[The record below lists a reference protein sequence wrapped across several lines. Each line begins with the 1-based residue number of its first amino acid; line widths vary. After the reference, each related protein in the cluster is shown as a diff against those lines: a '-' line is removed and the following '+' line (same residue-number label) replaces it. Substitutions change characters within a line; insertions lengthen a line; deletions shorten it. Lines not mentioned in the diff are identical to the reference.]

1 MEYIDVIN
9 EETQLNAKLKEL
21 EEKYAKEVLKIS
33 TRLEELSK
41 HKEDFQNGHSSF
53 AFAREYIDVDNPLTI
68 LLNFPL
74 YIDSLKKELTKDYK
88 QLLTHNL
95 QIQDNAYGGDYHK
108 YTTLVKKGYGI
119 DYHPNLGS
127 INFSRKMPVQYFS
140 DLIMELERL
149 SVIKHIAREKLQYK
163 SIYFDSFCFDPFY
176 GFNSLNNTLEFK
188 VKTEEYDYTNLL
200 KLLNF
205 PEEFYVSAN
214 YGNEKGMYKLIGD
227 SYVFH
232 ILDKYTNQWYSVAEA
247 FERFKEKNWR

>member
-1 MEYIDVIN
+1 MEYIDVVN

-41 HKEDFQNGHSSF
+41 HKEDFQNGNSSF
-53 AFAREYIDVDNPLTI
+53 AFAREYIDVRSPLTI
-68 LLNFPL
+68 LRWFSL
-74 YIDSLKKELTKDYK
+74 YIDSLKRELTKDYK
-88 QLLTHNL
+88 QLLTHDL
-95 QIQDNAYGGDYHK
+95 EIQDNAYGGDYRK

-127 INFSRKMPVQYFS
+127 INFSRKMPVQYFN
-140 DLIMELERL
+140 DLIMELEKL
-149 SVIKHIAREKLQYK
+149 PVIKPITTKRFQDA
-163 SIYFDSFCFDPFY
+163 SVFFDPFY
-176 GFNSLNNTLEFK
+176 AFPELDSILEFK
-188 VKTEEYDYTNLL
+188 IKTNEYDYTNLL

-205 PEEFYVSAN
+205 PEEFSF
-214 YGNEKGMYKLIGD
+214 NESYYNENGMYRLIGD

-232 ILDKYTNQWYSVAEA
+232 KLDKCSNQWYSVAEA

>member
-1 MEYIDVIN
+1 MDYINVIN
-9 EETQLNAKLKEL
+9 EETALNAKLKAL
-21 EEKYAKEVLKIS
+21 EEKHNADVLKIT

-41 HKEDFQNGHSSF
+41 HKEDFQNGNSSF

-88 QLLTHNL
+88 QLLAHDL
-95 QIQDNAYGGDYHK
+95 EIQDNAYGGDYHK
-108 YTTLVKKGYGI
+108 YTTLVKKGYGTN
-119 DYHPNLGS
+119 YHPNLGS
-127 INFSRKMPVQYFS
+127 INFSHEIPVQYFS
-140 DLIMELERL
+140 DLIMELEKL
-149 SVIKHIAREKLQYK
+149 PVIKPIATKRFQDE
-163 SIYFDSFCFDPFY
+163 SVFFDPFY
-176 GFNSLNNTLEFK
+176 DFRSLDSILEFK
-188 VKTEEYDYTNLL
+188 IKTNEYDYTNLL

-214 YGNEKGMYKLIGD
+214 YNNEKGMYKLIGD

-232 ILDKYTNQWYSVAEA
+232 RLDKCSNRWYSVAEA

>member
-9 EETQLNAKLKEL
+9 EETKLKERL
-21 EEKYAKEVLKIS
+21 KACEEKYALDVLSIS

-41 HKEDFQNGHSSF
+41 HKEDFQNGNSSF
-53 AFAREYIDVDNPLTI
+53 AFAREYIDVKSPLTI
-68 LLNFPL
+68 LRWFSL
-74 YIDSLKKELTKDYK
+74 YIESLKKELTKDYK

-95 QIQDNAYGGDYHK
+95 QIQDNAYGGDYRK

-127 INFSRKMPVQYFS
+127 INFSHKMPVQYFS
-140 DLIMELERL
+140 DLVMELEKL
-149 SVIKHIAREKLQYK
+149 PVIKPLEKERLRYE
-163 SIYFDSFCFDPFY
+163 SIYFDPFY
-176 GFNSLNNTLEFK
+176 NFRSLDSILEFK
-188 VKTEEYDYTNLL
+188 IKTNEYDYTNLL

-205 PEEFYVSAN
+205 PEEFSFSAD

-232 ILDKYTNQWYSVAEA
+232 ILDKYTNQWYSVTEA
-247 FERFKEKNWR
+247 FEKFKKKNWR

>member
-41 HKEDFQNGHSSF
+41 HKEDFQNGNSSF
-53 AFAREYIDVDNPLTI
+53 AFAREYIDVRSPLTI
-68 LLNFPL
+68 LRWFSL
-74 YIDSLKKELTKDYK
+74 YIESLKKELKRDYK

-95 QIQDNAYGGDYHK
+95 EIQDNSYGGDSTK
-108 YTTLVKKGYGI
+108 YTTLVKKGYGTT
-119 DYHPNLGS
+119 YHPNLGS
-127 INFSRKMPVQYFS
+127 INFSCEMPVQYFS
-140 DLIMELERL
+140 DLIMELEKL
-149 SVIKHIAREKLQYK
+149 PVIKHIAREKLQYE
-163 SIYFDSFCFDPFY
+163 SIYFDPFY
-176 GFNSLNNTLEFK
+176 GFNVLNNTLEFK

-200 KLLNF
+200 KSLNF
-205 PEEFYVSAN
+205 PEKFSFSAN

-232 ILDKYTNQWYSVAEA
+232 ILDKYTNQWYSVTEA
-247 FERFKEKNWR
+247 FEKFKQKNWR

>member
-33 TRLEELSK
+33 TRLERLTQ
-41 HKEDFQNGHSSF
+41 HKEDFQNGNSAF
-53 AFAREYIDVDNPLTI
+53 AFAREYIDVRSLLTI

-95 QIQDNAYGGDYHK
+95 QTQDNAYGGDYRK

-140 DLIMELERL
+140 DLIMELEKL
-149 SVIKHIAREKLQYK
+149 LVIKPIITKRFQDE
-163 SIYFDSFCFDPFY
+163 SVFFDPFY
-176 GFNSLNNTLEFK
+176 NFRSLDSILEFK
-188 VKTEEYDYTNLL
+188 IKTNEYDYTNLL

-205 PEEFYVSAN
+205 PEEFSFSAN
-214 YGNEKGMYKLIGD
+214 YGNDKCMYRLIGD

-232 ILDKYTNQWYSVAEA
+232 KLDKCSNQWYSVTEA
-247 FERFKEKNWR
+247 FEEFKKKNWR

>member
-9 EETQLNAKLKEL
+9 EETKLKERL
-21 EEKYAKEVLKIS
+21 KACEEKYALDVLS
-33 TRLEELSK
+33 MTTRLEELSK
-41 HKEDFQNGHSSF
+41 HKEDFQNGHGSF

-88 QLLTHNL
+88 KLLTHNL
-95 QIQDNAYGGDYHK
+95 EIQDNAYGRNWTK
-108 YTTLVKKGYGI
+108 YTTLVKKGYSI

-140 DLIMELERL
+140 DLIMELEKLPIIKPITTKRFQDA
-149 SVIKHIAREKLQYK
+149 SV
-163 SIYFDSFCFDPFY
+163 FFDPFY

-214 YGNEKGMYKLIGD
+214 YGNEKGMYRLIGD

-232 ILDKYTNQWYSVAEA
+232 KLDKCSNQWYSVTEA

>member
-9 EETQLNAKLKEL
+9 EETRLNEQLKKL

-33 TRLEELSK
+33 TRLEKLAQ
-41 HKEDFQNGHSSF
+41 HKEDFQNGNSSF
-53 AFAREYIDVDNPLTI
+53 AFAREYIDVKSPLTI

-88 QLLTHNL
+88 KLLTHNL
-95 QIQDNAYGGDYHK
+95 EIQDNSYGGDSTK

-127 INFSRKMPVQYFS
+127 INFSHEMPVQYFS
-140 DLIMELERL
+140 DLIMELEKL
-149 SVIKHIAREKLQYK
+149 PVIKHIAREKLRYE
-163 SIYFDSFCFDPFY
+163 SIYFDPFY

-188 VKTEEYDYTNLL
+188 VKTEEYDYINLL

-205 PEEFYVSAN
+205 PEEFCFSAD

-232 ILDKYTNQWYSVAEA
+232 LLDKYTNQWYNVVEA
-247 FERFKEKNWR
+247 FEKFKKKNWR

>member
-41 HKEDFQNGHSSF
+41 HKEDFQNGNSSF

-88 QLLTHNL
+88 KLLTHNL
-95 QIQDNAYGGDYHK
+95 EIQDNAYGRNWTK
-108 YTTLVKKGYGI
+108 YTTLVKKGYSI

-127 INFSRKMPVQYFS
+127 INFSRKMPVQYFN
-140 DLIMELERL
+140 DLIMELEKLATIKPITTKRFQDE
-149 SVIKHIAREKLQYK
+149 SV
-163 SIYFDSFCFDPFY
+163 FFDPFY
-176 GFNSLNNTLEFK
+176 AFPELDSILEFK
-188 VKTEEYDYTNLL
+188 IKTNEYDYTSLL

-205 PEEFYVSAN
+205 PEEFSFSESY
-214 YGNEKGMYKLIGD
+214 YNEEGMYKLIGD

-232 ILDKYTNQWYSVAEA
+232 KLDKCSNQWYSVTEA
-247 FERFKEKNWR
+247 FEKFKEKNWR

>member
-9 EETQLNAKLKEL
+9 EETKLKERL
-21 EEKYAKEVLKIS
+21 KACEEKYALDVLSIS

-41 HKEDFQNGHSSF
+41 HKEDFQNGNSSF
-53 AFAREYIDVDNPLTI
+53 AFAREYIDVKSPLTI
-68 LLNFPL
+68 LRWFSL
-74 YIDSLKKELTKDYK
+74 YIESLKKELKRDYK

-95 QIQDNAYGGDYHK
+95 QIQDNSYGGDSTK
-108 YTTLVKKGYGI
+108 YTRLVEKGYGTN
-119 DYHPNLGS
+119 YHPNLGS
-127 INFSRKMPVQYFS
+127 INFSHEMSVQYFS
-140 DLIMELERL
+140 DLIMELEKL
-149 SVIKHIAREKLQYK
+149 PVIKHIAREKLQYE
-163 SIYFDSFCFDPFY
+163 SIYFDPFY

-205 PEEFYVSAN
+205 PEEFSFSAN

-232 ILDKYTNQWYSVAEA
+232 KLDKCSNQWYSVTEA

>member
-9 EETQLNAKLKEL
+9 EETKLKERL
-21 EEKYAKEVLKIS
+21 KACEEKYALDVLSIS

-41 HKEDFQNGHSSF
+41 HKEDFQNGNSSF
-53 AFAREYIDVDNPLTI
+53 AFAREYIDVRSPLTI

-95 QIQDNAYGGDYHK
+95 QIQDNAYGGDYRK
-108 YTTLVKKGYGI
+108 YTTLVKKGYGTT
-119 DYHPNLGS
+119 YHPNLGS
-127 INFSRKMPVQYFS
+127 INFSHEMPVQYFS
-140 DLIMELERL
+140 DLIMELEKL
-149 SVIKHIAREKLQYK
+149 PVIKHIAREKLQYE
-163 SIYFDSFCFDPFY
+163 SIYFDPFY

-232 ILDKYTNQWYSVAEA
+232 ILDKYSNRWCNVVESYEK
-247 FERFKEKNWR
+247 FKEKNWR

>member
-9 EETQLNAKLKEL
+9 EETKLKERL
-21 EEKYAKEVLKIS
+21 KACEEKYALDVLS
-33 TRLEELSK
+33 MTTRLEELSK
-41 HKEDFQNGHSSF
+41 HKEDFQNGSSSF
-53 AFAREYIDVDNPLTI
+53 AFAREYIDVRSPLTI

-74 YIDSLKKELTKDYK
+74 YIDSLKKELKRYYK

-95 QIQDNAYGGDYHK
+95 QIQDNAYGGDYRK

-127 INFSRKMPVQYFS
+127 ISFSRKMPVQYFN
-140 DLIMELERL
+140 DLIMELEKL
-149 SVIKHIAREKLQYK
+149 PVIKPITTKRFQDE
-163 SIYFDSFCFDPFY
+163 SVFFDPFY
-176 GFNSLNNTLEFK
+176 AFPELDSILEFK
-188 VKTEEYDYTNLL
+188 IKTNEYDYTSLL

-205 PEEFYVSAN
+205 SEEFSFSESY
-214 YGNEKGMYKLIGD
+214 YNEKGMYKLIGD

-232 ILDKYTNQWYSVAEA
+232 KLDKCSNQWYSVTEA

>member
-9 EETQLNAKLKEL
+9 EETTLNEKLKAL

-53 AFAREYIDVDNPLTI
+53 AFAREYIDVDSPLTI
-68 LLNFPL
+68 LRNFPL

-88 QLLTHNL
+88 RLLTHDL
-95 QIQDNAYGGDYHK
+95 EIQDNSYGGDSTK
-108 YTTLVKKGYGI
+108 YTTLVKKGYGTT
-119 DYHPNLGS
+119 YHPNLGS
-127 INFSRKMPVQYFS
+127 INFSHEMPVQYFS
-140 DLIMELERL
+140 DLIMELEKL
-149 SVIKHIAREKLQYK
+149 HVIKHIAREKLRYE
-163 SIYFDSFCFDPFY
+163 SIYFDPFY
-176 GFNSLNNTLEFK
+176 GFSDLNATLEFK

-205 PEEFYVSAN
+205 PEEFSFSAN
-214 YGNEKGMYKLIGD
+214 YGNDKGMYKLIGD

-232 ILDKYTNQWYSVAEA
+232 LLDKYSNRWYSVTEA
-247 FERFKEKNWR
+247 FEKFKKKNWR

>member
-9 EETQLNAKLKEL
+9 EETTLNEKLKAL
-21 EEKYAKEVLKIS
+21 EEKYATDVLKIT

-41 HKEDFQNGHSSF
+41 HKEDFQNGNSAF
-53 AFAREYIDVDNPLTI
+53 AFAREYIDVRSPLTI

-95 QIQDNAYGGDYHK
+95 QIQDNSYGGDRTK
-108 YTTLVKKGYGI
+108 YTTLVQKGCGTN
-119 DYHPNLGS
+119 YHPNLGS
-127 INFSRKMPVQYFS
+127 INFSNKMPTQYFS
-140 DLIMELERL
+140 DLMMELEKL
-149 SVIKHIAREKLQYK
+149 PVIKHIAREKLLYGNV
-163 SIYFDSFCFDPFY
+163 YFDPFY
-176 GFNSLNNTLEFK
+176 GFNGLNDTLEFK
-188 VKTEEYDYTNLL
+188 VKTEEYDYINLL

-205 PEEFYVSAN
+205 PEEFCFSAD

-232 ILDKYTNQWYSVAEA
+232 LLDKYTNQWYSVAEA

>member
-9 EETQLNAKLKEL
+9 EETKLKERL
-21 EEKYAKEVLKIS
+21 KACEEKYALDVLS
-33 TRLEELSK
+33 MTTRLEELSK

-53 AFAREYIDVDNPLTI
+53 AFAREYIDVRRPLTI
-68 LLNFPL
+68 LRWFSL

-95 QIQDNAYGGDYHK
+95 QIQDNSYGGDSTK
-108 YTTLVKKGYGI
+108 YTTLVQKGYGTN
-119 DYHPNLGS
+119 YHPNLGS

-140 DLIMELERL
+140 DLIMELEKL
-149 SVIKHIAREKLQYK
+149 LVIKPIATKRFQDE
-163 SIYFDSFCFDPFY
+163 SVFFDPLYNFR
-176 GFNSLNNTLEFK
+176 SLDGILEFK

-205 PEEFYVSAN
+205 PEEFYVSAD
-214 YGNEKGMYKLIGD
+214 YGNEKGMYKLICD

-232 ILDKYTNQWYSVAEA
+232 KLDKYSNQWYSVTEA
-247 FERFKEKNWR
+247 FEEFKKKNWR

>member
-9 EETQLNAKLKEL
+9 EETVLNEKLKAL
-21 EEKYAKEVLKIS
+21 EEKYAAEVLKIS

-41 HKEDFQNGHSSF
+41 HKEDFQNGNSSF
-53 AFAREYIDVDNPLTI
+53 AFAREYIDVKSPLTI
-68 LLNFPL
+68 LRWFSL
-74 YIDSLKKELTKDYK
+74 YIESLKKELTKDYK

-95 QIQDNAYGGDYHK
+95 QIQDNSYGGDSTK
-108 YTTLVKKGYGI
+108 YTNLVQKGYGTN
-119 DYHPNLGS
+119 YHPNLGS

-140 DLIMELERL
+140 DLIMELEKL
-149 SVIKHIAREKLQYK
+149 PVIKPIATKRFQDE
-163 SIYFDSFCFDPFY
+163 SVFFDPFY
-176 GFNSLNNTLEFK
+176 SFRSLDSILEFK
-188 VKTEEYDYTNLL
+188 IKTNEYDYTNLL

-205 PEEFYVSAN
+205 PEEFYVSTN

-232 ILDKYTNQWYSVAEA
+232 KLDKYSNQWYSVTEA